1 MRTIIYVI
9 SAIVILNRMTYI
21 STILTILFY
30 FSKHIQDYRIVIIS
44 LLLSFLMYLLE
55 DAMFDRLVR
64 DGTMQKIRDH
74 IDKLEREN
82 HDDS

>member
-30 FSKHIQDYRIVIIS
+30 FSKHIQDYRIIIIS
-44 LLLSFLMYLLE
+44 LLVSILMYLLE

>member
-1 MRTIIYVI
+1 
-9 SAIVILNRMTYI
+9 
-21 STILTILFY
+21 
-30 FSKHIQDYRIVIIS
+30 
-44 LLLSFLMYLLE
+44 MYLLE
-55 DAMFDRLVR
+55 DALFDRLVR

>member
-1 MRTIIYVI
+1 MRTTIYVI

-21 STILTILFY
+21 CTILTILFY

-55 DAMFDRLVR
+55 DALFDRLVR